1 MIADL
6 RAAPDGS
13 VVVLHGCA
21 HNPTGVDP
29 TPAQWGAIAD
39 LCAAKQ
45 LVPFFDVAYQGFATG
60 DLEGDAAAPRL
71 FAARGLELFVAQS
84 YSKNLGLYA
93 ERIGALNLLA
103 SDAAAA
109 ARALSQLKRIARAQ
123 YSNPPVHGA
132 RLVAEIVSDPA
143 LFAAWKAELAG
154 MAGRIKSVRQQ
165 LHDAL
170 AALNPDR
177 DWSFVVKQIGM
188 FSYTGLSPAQVE
200 NMIGKH
206 HIYMTKDGRISLAGL
221 NSAKVPYVAAAMDDS
236 FRNY

>member
-1 MIADL
+1 MADL
-6 RAAPDGS
+6 GAAPEGS

-29 TPAQWGAIAD
+29 TVAQWSAIAE
-39 LCAAKQ
+39 LCTQ
-45 LVPFFDVAYQGFATG
+45 RRLVPFFDVAYQGFATG

-71 FAARGLELFVAQS
+71 FAAKGLELFVAQS

-93 ERIGALNLLA
+93 ERIGALNLLTA
-103 SDAAAA
+103 DAGAAG
-109 ARALSQLKRIARAQ
+109 RALSQLKRIARAQ

-132 RLVAEIVSDPA
+132 RLVAEILNDPQ

-154 MAGRIKSVRQQ
+154 MAGRIKAVRQQ
-165 LHDAL
+165 LHEAL
-170 AALNPDR
+170 QRLAPER

-188 FSYTGLSPAQVE
+188 FSFTGLTPPQVE

-221 NSAKVPYVAAAMDDS
+221 NSAKVEYVAAAMVDS
-236 FRNY
+236 ARNC